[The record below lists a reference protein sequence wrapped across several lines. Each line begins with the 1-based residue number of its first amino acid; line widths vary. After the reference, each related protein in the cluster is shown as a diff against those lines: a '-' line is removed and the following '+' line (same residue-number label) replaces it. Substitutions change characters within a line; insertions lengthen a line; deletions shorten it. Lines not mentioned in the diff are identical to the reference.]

1 MASNAIRRIDMDGTG
16 SGVWRVESGEWRV
29 ERVWRR
35 KFENNVG
42 SSYIGRI
49 TLKNATQKNSFACIT
64 TKNKK

>member
-16 SGVWRVESGEWRV
+16 SGEWRV